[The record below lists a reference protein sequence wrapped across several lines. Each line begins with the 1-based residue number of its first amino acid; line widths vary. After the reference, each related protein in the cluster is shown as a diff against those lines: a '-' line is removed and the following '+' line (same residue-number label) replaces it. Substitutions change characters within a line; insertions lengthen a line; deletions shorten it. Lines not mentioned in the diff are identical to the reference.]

1 MKKAYFVGVWCAFTS
16 FIILMLCSRSSF
28 LYPCN
33 DWNDANSFFTIG
45 KAVMNGQ
52 VPYRDLFEQKGF
64 YLYLIYGIAYLISN
78 NSFFGVFIL
87 EVLSMAVFLYFSH
100 KLIVLYCQEQTSL
113 FLLPFLAFGLM
124 VSKSFYWGGAAEEFC
139 LPLMCISLYDTVH
152 YFKDGCPEAPSF
164 KMILKN
170 GILAGIIALIKYTLL
185 GFYFA
190 WIGVIVLSCIG
201 YKNYKKAISSFF
213 VFGGGILIAFLPCF
227 IYFAFN
233 GALDE
238 WYQCYIYINIFL
250 YSNLGDSVSFT
261 KRIYDLAKIMYWLIL
276 DNISYFSIIII
287 GMVYI
292 LFSGKNKW
300 YEKVNIYMLFA
311 LLFLGIYIGGAN
323 LPYYSIPLMVF
334 TVIGIAAIGR
344 GIDKSLKSN
353 YRKGIFAV
361 MMSLSILVSAA
372 GAYCFSMNS
381 FFISYEKEDFFLF
394 KFKRIIEQENNPT
407 LLTYNCLDAGLY
419 TIADIMPT
427 CRFFHRCNLD
437 YDEMI
442 HEQDQYLIE
451 GKTKYVLTVNT
462 YPDIIL
468 KKYDLVAQEVYEQV
482 GTEIELTYYL
492 FKRKD

>member
-1 MKKAYFVGVWCAFTS
+1 
-16 FIILMLCSRSSF
+16 
-28 LYPCN
+28 
-33 DWNDANSFFTIG
+33 
-45 KAVMNGQ
+45 
-52 VPYRDLFEQKGF
+52 
-64 YLYLIYGIAYLISN
+64 
-78 NSFFGVFIL
+78 
-87 EVLSMAVFLYFSH
+87 
-100 KLIVLYCQEQTSL
+100 
-113 FLLPFLAFGLM
+113 
-124 VSKSFYWGGAAEEFC
+124 
-139 LPLMCISLYDTVH
+139 
-152 YFKDGCPEAPSF
+152 
-164 KMILKN
+164 
-170 GILAGIIALIKYTLL
+170 
-185 GFYFA
+185 
-190 WIGVIVLSCIG
+190 
-201 YKNYKKAISSFF
+201 
-213 VFGGGILIAFLPCF
+213 
-227 IYFAFN
+227 
-233 GALDE
+233 
-238 WYQCYIYINIFL
+238 
-250 YSNLGDSVSFT
+250 
-261 KRIYDLAKIMYWLIL
+261 MYWLIL